1 MQKSGGEESPA
12 GGGKRTG
19 CAWWQN
25 VCRRCLCKSEE
36 NEYRSP
42 KGANMAGAI
51 FGGRIVEV
59 LRAGTGM
66 LSQVSKSPDGA
77 SAGEPHLA
85 AKCL

>member
-1 MQKSGGEESPA
+1 
-12 GGGKRTG
+12 
-19 CAWWQN
+19 
-25 VCRRCLCKSEE
+25 
-36 NEYRSP
+36 
-42 KGANMAGAI
+42 MAGAI